1 MKPGR
6 EGNLNLSSLVVGDFH
21 PQPAYLCK
29 NEDPMIRFWWPLL
42 FLLACTI
49 PAISQNTLYDETRV
63 PSIYISINEDSLA
76 YIYANVL
83 SDHYFSARFIF
94 DDTERRDTLESAGFR
109 LRGNTSRYAKKK
121 SFKISFNEYVS
132 GRKYQGVKKLNL
144 LGEHNDPTMVREKL
158 YYHLW
163 KKSGMPE
170 RRTNFVK
177 VFINEV
183 YYGLYTNAEEMDKE
197 WLARVYPDKTGNLYK
212 CTYPADLVYLG
223 LNQQVYKD
231 LQNST
236 ATGGRVY
243 ELETNKEEDDYARL
257 VDLIATLYHEPDS
270 VFTAQIAAI
279 LDVNRFL
286 KSLAL
291 DVATGNWDDYGYNRN
306 NFYLYDRPDNSLF
319 EFITYDPD
327 NAFGVDWSGID
338 WTTRNCLQWL
348 NPDLNL
354 PLAEK
359 ILAVPKFFEK
369 YKEYL
374 DTMARHIIEPDSVFP
389 YIDSL
394 KTLITPA
401 AIADSFRSLDYGY
414 TLASFENG
422 FVQKV
427 DAHTPYGIKPFLTK
441 RKEYL
446 LKQLHPSGIRE
457 SEALSQISIT
467 PNPVTDQLI
476 LSTGIRL
483 SGILKV
489 EIFDLSGRLIRVL
502 SIDPVP
508 GQAIR
513 IDATS
518 LSPGFHLVRIQS
530 DSVTLTGRFVKN

>member
-1 MKPGR
+1 M
-6 EGNLNLSSLVVGDFH
+6 NFH
-21 PQPAYLCK
+21 PYPAYLCK
-29 NEDPMIRFWWPLL
+29 NKDPMTRFWQPLI

-49 PAISQNTLYDETRV
+49 PAIAQNTLYDETRV
-63 PSIYISINEDSLA
+63 PSIYISIDEDSLA

-144 LGEHNDPTMVREKL
+144 LGEHNDPTMIREKL

-170 RRTNFVK
+170 RRANFVK
-177 VFINEV
+177 VFINDV

-197 WLARVYPDKTGNLYK
+197 WLGRVYPDKTGNLYK

-270 VFTAQIAAI
+270 VFAAQIAAI
-279 LDVNRFL
+279 LDVNSFL

-327 NAFGVDWSGID
+327 NTFGVDWSGID

-348 NPDLNL
+348 NPELNL

-359 ILAVPKFFEK
+359 ILAVPQFFEK

-374 DTMARHIIEPDSVFP
+374 DTLARHIIEPDSVFP

-401 AIADSFRSLDYGY
+401 AIADTFRSLDYGY
-414 TLASFENG
+414 TVASFENG
-422 FVQKV
+422 FIQKV
-427 DAHTPYGIKPFLTK
+427 DSHTPYGIKPFLSK

-446 LKQLHPSGIRE
+446 LKQLHPSGTADPDPA
-457 SEALSQISIT
+457 SPISVS
-467 PNPVTDQLI
+467 PNPVNDFFVLT
-476 LSTGIRL
+476 TGI
-483 SGILKV
+483 SPAKPFQV
-489 EIFDLSGRLIRVL
+489 EIYD
-502 SIDPVP
+502 
-508 GQAIR
+508 
-513 IDATS
+513 
-518 LSPGFHLVRIQS
+518 
-530 DSVTLTGRFVKN
+530 LTGRLNKTVRVEPSGSSAIQIDASGLSSGLHLIRISHESGTIIGRFIKN